1 MDWPGTLNLCSL
13 RDSDQ
18 ESNTQTKDKLKS
30 RLLSLL
36 QSREYSLYDSR
47 GKPLQVL
54 PTPQPL
60 AESQELNPVQ
70 TENTLKLNKQ
80 KLGQLL
86 NKKYKALLAPV
97 ARNLKRS
104 GPVLSNSDKSSLDA
118 LSQQYGPRKLYHALI
133 PPPTS
138 PVDDVA
144 AEVDRDGTNLV
155 VDSHSSV
162 GTIETP
168 VTGDQHSDPRMSQRG
183 FAAATPVSST
193 TKGETNFGED
203 AFVSSESDSEKD
215 TLHSPPLVS
224 ISKSD
229 SFPTRRLPNTGLSGD
244 MTGIE
249 KHLDFREC
257 TDKGPLV
264 ETANMHSSSSSPLVI
279 DIDRDLGRTDAKA
292 PNTDMEVFVE
302 EHLDF
307 PECIDKHSF
316 TESASTHSS
325 SPNCGQEDLARTIAG
340 TPSTDTEGL
349 IERLDFTEC
358 IDKHPLEASASTH
371 SSSPQLEYDQ
381 EDLDTRTSAGTAN
394 TERGGY
400 KALCDQDLDTRTSA
414 ETPNT
419 DRKALIEE
427 HPDFMKGAQNDT
439 RAEKAR
445 RLVLSPPSFFIKS
458 DQDVDTNM
466 ESFTKIIN
474 QEARETLS
482 SKTSDPDSSSKHE
495 SYPSFKTESNS
506 TYMKNVGTVS
516 SADDDIIDITV
527 DSPQSAEVYIIS
539 TDESAIEKPEPKVSK
554 LETNEDDVIDM
565 PLVNGKMRA
574 SESEQLRGHATGREE
589 TASDGDMEES
599 PANIAHNISP
609 DKVLAAKRLLATG
622 EGHRAQNRFADRVGI
637 PTTCCDVSKSR
648 YVYVG
653 PNLNVCLSGKVD
665 ILQGNYLFEV
675 KHSFIKSTE
684 KLGRAELRECLF
696 YMVICQLDCAFFVV
710 ENSKK
715 IFVAHYDEGDFQEIV
730 KQAKE
735 LEAESLRQS
744 VANSGNNVTA

>member
-70 TENTLKLNKQ
+70 TENTLNLNKQ

-86 NKKYKALLAPV
+86 NGRYRALLTSV
-97 ARNLKRS
+97 ARNSKRS
-104 GPVLSNSDKSSLDA
+104 GPVLSNSDKSSLNA
-118 LSQQYGPRKLYHALI
+118 LSQRYGTRKLYYALI

-138 PVDDVA
+138 PVHDVA
-144 AEVDRDGTNLV
+144 AEVDRNGTNIV

-193 TKGETNFGED
+193 MKGETNFEED
-203 AFVSSESDSEKD
+203 A
-215 TLHSPPLVS
+215 SP
-224 ISKSD
+224 KY
-229 SFPTRRLPNTGLSGD
+229 
-244 MTGIE
+244 
-249 KHLDFREC
+249 
-257 TDKGPLV
+257 
-264 ETANMHSSSSSPLVI
+264 
-279 DIDRDLGRTDAKA
+279 
-292 PNTDMEVFVE
+292 
-302 EHLDF
+302 
-307 PECIDKHSF
+307 
-316 TESASTHSS
+316 
-325 SPNCGQEDLARTIAG
+325 GQEDLARTIAG
-340 TPSTDTEGL
+340 TPSTDTEGS
-349 IERLDFTEC
+349 IEERLDFTKC

-381 EDLDTRTSAGTAN
+381 EDLNTRTSARTAN
-394 TERGGY
+394 LKREGY
-400 KALCDQDLDTRTSA
+400 KALCGQDLDTT
-414 ETPNT
+414 
-419 DRKALIEE
+419 
-427 HPDFMKGAQNDT
+427 
-439 RAEKAR
+439 
-445 RLVLSPPSFFIKS
+445 
-458 DQDVDTNM
+458 
-466 ESFTKIIN
+466 
-474 QEARETLS
+474 
-482 SKTSDPDSSSKHE
+482 
-495 SYPSFKTESNS
+495 
-506 TYMKNVGTVS
+506 
-516 SADDDIIDITV
+516 
-527 DSPQSAEVYIIS
+527 
-539 TDESAIEKPEPKVSK
+539 EPKVSK

-565 PLVNGKMRA
+565 LLVSGKMRA
-574 SESEQLRGHATGREE
+574 SESEQLQGHATDREE

-609 DKVLAAKRLLATG
+609 DKVLAAKRLLATR
-622 EGHRAQNRFADRVGI
+622 EGREAQNRFADSVGI
-637 PTTCCDVSKSR
+637 HTTCCNVLRRR

-675 KHSFIKSTE
+675 KHSFSNSTIKE
-684 KLGRAELRECLF
+684 LGKANLRECLF

-710 ENSKK
+710 EHSRK
-715 IFVAHYDEGDFQEIV
+715 IFVVQYDEGFFQEIV
-730 KQAKE
+730 KQAKV
-735 LEAESLRQS
+735 LEAESLRLTS
-744 VANSGNNVTA
+744 VSC